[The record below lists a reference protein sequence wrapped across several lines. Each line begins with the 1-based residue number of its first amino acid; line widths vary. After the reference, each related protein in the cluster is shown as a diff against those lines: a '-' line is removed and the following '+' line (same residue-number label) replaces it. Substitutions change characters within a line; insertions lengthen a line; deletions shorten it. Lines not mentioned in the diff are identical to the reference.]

1 MSKKTSKK
9 ATGNTRDSRSQ
20 RLGVKIFG
28 GQAVKTGMILV
39 RQRGTKFIPG
49 ANVKIGRDDTLYAAK
64 AGVLEFQTRRKI
76 GFDGRQRVV
85 KILNVR
91 C

>member
-9 ATGNTRDSRSQ
+9 ATGNTRDSRAQ
-20 RLGVKIFG
+20 RLGVKMFG
-28 GQAVKTGMILV
+28 GQTVKSGMILV

-49 ANVKIGRDDTLYAAK
+49 HNVKVGRDDTLYAVRP
-64 AGVLEFQTRRKI
+64 GVLEFQTRRKT

-85 KILNVR
+85 KVLNVR
-91 C
+91 